1 MRVLTEVWLRKMDV
15 QTLALIDERPSRHS
29 KIDDLLLGDLPNSF
43 VEILN
48 SLRDFCNI
56 LNRASKCDKLVLD
69 GRGPQVL
76 LKMNQITNK
85 NSEYQFDKIFDQMA
99 VDTDKLA

>member
-1 MRVLTEVWLRKMDV
+1 MDV

-56 LNRASKCDKLVLD
+56 LNRASKCDELVLD
-69 GRGPQVL
+69 RRCPQVL
-76 LKMNQITNK
+76 LKMNQIMNK